1 MRIDTDKLDY
11 FDVNMIGN
19 SWDEWTRTQASIDR
33 DNIIVRPGGNIE
45 LTVTDTNLIKASKYC
60 KLYINVKIPD
70 LSDKYNYT
78 NPIDIKITEEYKLF
92 NKKRTRSVGITPV
105 SGVVTNVS
113 GVVSD
118 NNIEDNTVFSM
129 MGSDLNSLSIKIAN
143 NTSLSITI
151 KEIGMYRSKDISDS
165 QFNDMKQEVDKNYG
179 LIIPVLMEDPEAP
192 LLGQIW
198 IRGDL

>member
-1 MRIDTDKLDY
+1 MRVDTDKLDY

-19 SWDEWTRTQASIDR
+19 SWDEWTKTLASIDR
-33 DNIIVRPGGNIE
+33 DTIIVTPNGNIE
-45 LTVTDTNLIKASKYC
+45 LTVTNTNLIKASKYC

-105 SGVVTNVS
+105 SGVV
-113 GVVSD
+113 SD

-129 MGSDLNSLSIKIAN
+129 MGSDLNSLSIKITN

-179 LIIPVLMEDPEAP
+179 LIIPVLMKDPETP

>member
-19 SWDEWTRTQASIDR
+19 SWDEWTKTLDSIDR

-60 KLYINVKIPD
+60 KLYINVKIPN

-92 NKKRTRSVGITPV
+92 NKKRTRSIGITP
-105 SGVVTNVS
+105 VS

-129 MGSDLNSLSIKIAN
+129 MGSDLNSLSIKIVN

-179 LIIPVLMEDPEAP
+179 LIIPVLMEDPETP

>member
-19 SWDEWTRTQASIDR
+19 SWDEWTKTQASIDR
-33 DNIIVRPGGNIE
+33 DNIIVRPDGNIE

-60 KLYINVKIPD
+60 KLYISVEIPN

-105 SGVVTNVS
+105 SGVVSN
-113 GVVSD
+113 

-129 MGSDLNSLSIKIAN
+129 MGSDLNSLSIKITN

>member
-11 FDVNMIGN
+11 FDNNIIGN
-19 SWDEWTRTQASIDR
+19 SWDEWTKTLAFIDR
-33 DNIIVRPGGNIE
+33 DNIIVRAGGNIE

-60 KLYINVKIPD
+60 KLYISVEIPT

-105 SGVVTNVS
+105 SGVV
-113 GVVSD
+113 SD

-129 MGSDLNSLSIKIAN
+129 MGSDLNSLSIKIVN

-165 QFNDMKQEVDKNYG
+165 QFNDIKQEVDKNYG
-179 LIIPVLMEDPEAP
+179 LIIPVLMEDPETP

>member
-33 DNIIVRPGGNIE
+33 DNIIVRPDGNIE

-105 SGVVTNVS
+105 SGVVSN
-113 GVVSD
+113 D
-118 NNIEDNTVFSM
+118 NIEDNTVFSM
-129 MGSDLNSLSIKIAN
+129 MGSDLNSLSIKITN

-179 LIIPVLMEDPEAP
+179 LIIPVLMEDPETP

>member
-11 FDVNMIGN
+11 FDNNMIGN

-33 DNIIVRPGGNIE
+33 DNIIVRPDGNIE

-60 KLYINVKIPD
+60 KLYISVKIPN

-105 SGVVTNVS
+105 SGVV
-113 GVVSD
+113 SD

-129 MGSDLNSLSIKIAN
+129 MGSDLNSLSIKITN

-179 LIIPVLMEDPEAP
+179 LIIPVLMEDPETP